1 MICNTLYKHL
11 STYLICVTSM
21 SMQNQVFKIFGFL
34 PFSCWESL
42 LEDQSHVLCYFSAL
56 EFMWTSGL
64 QNLAISQ
71 LCIKSRTWVWD
82 YLKSKCLR
90 NKWKIWRY
98 QRPPSKTFNS
108 SAVAVRPQSLQ
119 TQFHYSEPLFP
130 HFITHFS
137 PVFLHSTEDFL
148 LSSNFRLYFRTF
160 PVNCVTWFPKV
171 TSNKN
176 P

>member
-21 SMQNQVFKIFGFL
+21 SMQNQVFKVFGFL

-42 LEDQSHVLCYFSAL
+42 LEEQSHVLCYFSAL

-71 LCIKSRTWVWD
+71 LCIKSRIWVWD

-90 NKWKIWRY
+90 NKWKTWCY
-98 QRPPSKTFNS
+98 QRSPSKIFNS
-108 SAVAVRPQSLQ
+108 SAVADYSHYRASSIIQSCS
-119 TQFHYSEPLFP
+119 FHTSLLIFLPFSTTAQKSFFFP
-130 HFITHFS
+130 AIS
-137 PVFLHSTEDFL
+137 GCILGPFL
-148 LSSNFRLYFRTF
+148 LTVSWV
-160 PVNCVTWFPKV
+160 P
-171 TSNKN
+171 
-176 P
+176 